1 MSNDRELLELAARAA
16 GYDVEWKEWRTSR
29 IAEFGAIKYTKHA
42 GFWVESKQWDPL
54 ADDAD
59 AFRLMVRLGLLVD
72 VMPDRTEVTWP
83 GSAFYSLPPV
93 RVEHGGDAA
102 AATRRAIVMAAA
114 EMATC

>member
-16 GYDVEWKEWRTSR
+16 GYAKEWTERWGCSEADSLDLVR
-29 IAEFGAIKYTKHA
+29 Y
-42 GFWVESKQWDPL
+42 FWNPL
-54 ADDAD
+54 SDDAD

-72 VMPDRTEVTWP
+72 VMPDRTEMTWP

-114 EMATC
+114 EMATCV